1 MLGPEDSLWFLQ
13 DLRTVVGRLR
23 VTQTLS
29 LAGPRASTLLPVLA
43 CSFDACSRLTST
55 AQRGSGAR
63 SADFQ
68 RVKRSPHNTGFG
80 ASSDG
85 MSE

>member
-63 SADFQ
+63 SADFINELNAHPTTLALGLHQ
-68 RVKRSPHNTGFG
+68 MG
-80 ASSDG
+80 
-85 MSE
+85 